1 MRTTAAVIGG
11 GQAGLAMSRCL
22 TDRAIDH
29 VVLERDEVASS
40 WRTER
45 WDSLRLLTPNWM
57 TRLPGFRYDGD
68 DPDGYMSASEL
79 AHIIE
84 RYGRSFDAPVLTHTT
99 VTGVRR
105 GPLGLT
111 VETDRGEIDTSTL
124 VVATGANA
132 TPAVPAVSAHIPDS
146 VQQVHTLHYRRP
158 DELGGSVLVVGAS
171 ASGVQIADEL
181 RRSGR
186 DVTIA
191 VGDHVRLPR
200 TYRGRD
206 IHWWM
211 DALGLL
217 DEPYTDVEDLARAR
231 RLPSAQLVGTPERR
245 PLGLHELQLAGVRL
259 VGRLV
264 ATTDRKAQFSG
275 SLANHLRSA
284 DLKQDRLL
292 DRIDAYAAATGLGD
306 DVADPERPEPT
317 RIPTSVNDIPW
328 QDVQSV
334 IWATGYRPQYS
345 WLDPVLLDGRGRIAH
360 DGGVMEHPGM
370 YVLGLPF
377 LRRRSSSFVYGLERD
392 AVELANHLA
401 AYLRSSR
408 RAA

>member
-1 MRTTAAVIGG
+1 VRTTAAVIGG

-29 VVLERDEVASS
+29 VVLERDGVANS

-57 TRLPGFRYDGD
+57 TRLPGFRYQGD

-79 AHIIE
+79 ADTID
-84 RYGRSFDAPVLTHTT
+84 RYGRSFNTPVLTHTT
-99 VTGVRR
+99 VTAVRP
-105 GPLGLT
+105 GPLGFT
-111 VETDRGEIDTSTL
+111 VETDRGAVDTTTL
-124 VVATGANA
+124 VIATGANG
-132 TPAVPAVSAHIPDS
+132 TPAVPAVSGHIPAGL
-146 VQQVHTLHYRRP
+146 QQVHTLHYRRP

-200 TYRGRD
+200 IYRGRD

-211 DALGLL
+211 DALGML
-217 DEPYTDVEDLARAR
+217 DERHTDVPDLVRAR

-245 PLGLHELQLAGVRL
+245 ALGLHELQNAGVRL

-292 DRIDAYAAATGLGD
+292 DRIEAFVAATDLRD
-306 DVADPERPEPT
+306 EVADPERPEPT
-317 RIPTSVNDIPW
+317 RVPVSVNDVPW
-328 QDVQSV
+328 REFQSV
-334 IWATGYRPQYS
+334 VWATGYRPQYS
-345 WLDPVLLDGRGRIAH
+345 WLDPVLFDGRGRIAH
-360 DGGVMEHPGM
+360 NGGVVERAGM

-377 LRRRSSSFVYGLERD
+377 LRRRSSSFLYGLERD
-392 AVELANHLA
+392 AVELADHLA